1 MKWPAS
7 FRRWRRGDA
16 CVAPTV
22 VLMVMLAAPAS
33 AQTVRLH
40 VLADSVTVGERFA
53 VAVAVERA
61 AGVQTLFPEPPGAAT
76 AASDPLEAGE
86 AELLG
91 LRRFPPAVRGGVRV
105 DSAVFE
111 ATTFALDSA
120 RVGPVA
126 IRLVAGGDTTA
137 VRSASA
143 FVGVRS
149 VVPAGAEEPKG
160 LAPLAEFP
168 RAWGPWL
175 VAALLVLALLG
186 ALAWW
191 LRRRRGAP
199 TDTATLPPH
208 EELVVRLDRLGA
220 ARPDTPAAVK
230 PFYVE
235 LSDALRTYLA
245 RSLAVPARELTTV
258 ELLAVLDGNEHVPP
272 ESRAAL
278 ADVLRRA
285 DLVKFAE
292 VVPETA
298 AHETALTRARQAV
311 EPIEASLHPEPAEA

>member
-1 MKWPAS
+1 MA
-7 FRRWRRGDA
+7 RH
-16 CVAPTV
+16 VPTAA
-22 VLMVMLAAPAS
+22 LLLALAAPAS
-33 AQTVRLH
+33 AQTARLH
-40 VLADSVTVGERFA
+40 VLADSVFVGERFE

-76 AASDPLEAGE
+76 AASDPLEASE
-86 AELLG
+86 AELLV
-91 LRRFPPAVRGGVRV
+91 LRRFPPEIRGEARV
-105 DSAVFE
+105 DSAVYA

-120 RVGPVA
+120 RVGPVRL
-126 IRLVAGGDTTA
+126 RLVAGGDTAEIATP
-137 VRSASA
+137 SA

-191 LRRRRGAP
+191 LRQRRRAP
-199 TDTATLPPH
+199 ADTSALPPH
-208 EELVVRLDRLGA
+208 EEVLVRLDRLGA
-220 ARPDTPAAVK
+220 VRPDTSDAVK

-245 RSLAVPARELTTV
+245 RSLGVPAHEVTTRELLG
-258 ELLAVLDGNEHVPP
+258 LLEGNEHVPD
-272 ESRAAL
+272 ESRDAL
-278 ADVLRRA
+278 ADVLHRA

-292 VVPETA
+292 FVPDAA
-298 AHETALTRARQAV
+298 AHETALARARQAV
-311 EPIEASLHPEPAEA
+311 APIEASLHPEPEEA

>member
-1 MKWPAS
+1 MKSLVS
-7 FRRWRRGDA
+7 FRRWRRDMA
-16 CVAPTV
+16 RHVPTV
-22 VLMVMLAAPAS
+22 ALLLALAFPAS
-33 AQTVRLH
+33 AQSARLH
-40 VLADSVTVGERFA
+40 VLADSVFVGERFE

-61 AGVQTLFPEPPGAAT
+61 AGVQTVFPEPPGAAT
-76 AASDPLEAGE
+76 AESEPLEAGE

-91 LRRFPPAVRGGVRV
+91 LRRLPPEIRGDVRL
-105 DSAVFE
+105 DSAVYE
-111 ATTFALDSA
+111 AATFALDSA
-120 RVGPVA
+120 RVGPV
-126 IRLVAGGDTTA
+126 RLYLVAGGDTA
-137 VRSASA
+137 EVAAPSA

-149 VVPAGAEEPKG
+149 VVPADAEEPKG

-208 EELVVRLDRLGA
+208 EELVVRLDRLSA

-298 AHETALTRARQAV
+298 AHETALARARQAV